1 MSQQIVILD
10 CYTDEPSGYGVR
22 PYLGTHQL
30 HLSQVLSHIGIV
42 HHFITIDDLRYA
54 ASVRGMVMPS
64 SDPRATRNT
73 TKNAARALD
82 LISTADR
89 ILVILGCFVDY
100 DYFSCVPPR
109 VDEVAHYLKNVSA
122 ETVAYFALGVPAKS
136 SSKLVLPAGSIA
148 SFSQI
153 QFGNAYRHANAGF
166 PACPPST
173 FHAPDYKLLE
183 EISTTP
189 PDLLSQI
196 TDPVICEIETG
207 TGCNHPSCSFCI
219 ESLRKQRVVYRS
231 PESIVNQ
238 VKTLYDSGI
247 RHFRLG
253 RQPNI
258 YSYQRANPSRFEA
271 LLGGIREACPE
282 IRMLH
287 VDNANAIDVVTPAGI
302 QFTKILVEY
311 GTAGNVAPMGIES
324 FDEKVRRLN
333 TVRGSVDDIMRAIEI
348 VSSHGK
354 ERGTNGLPKLLPGI
368 NLIHGLPGADSA
380 SHAENLRCLRL
391 ILDQGFMTFRTFY
404 RDLAPPTGVSL
415 NRLSFVTKPKYE
427 HYRRDIVEQFVIP
440 MQEKV
445 YPAGIT
451 LRGDWEIVQ
460 KGGEMHGRLFG
471 STPIR
476 IALEGQVSPGCGIPL
491 SVNVTGNRD
500 YRLLTGKVVSEMNL
514 EAL

>member
-1 MSQQIVILD
+1 
-10 CYTDEPSGYGVR
+10 
-22 PYLGTHQL
+22 
-30 HLSQVLSHIGIV
+30 
-42 HHFITIDDLRYA
+42 
-54 ASVRGMVMPS
+54 
-64 SDPRATRNT
+64 
-73 TKNAARALD
+73 
-82 LISTADR
+82 
-89 ILVILGCFVDY
+89 
-100 DYFSCVPPR
+100 
-109 VDEVAHYLKNVSA
+109 
-122 ETVAYFALGVPAKS
+122 
-136 SSKLVLPAGSIA
+136 
-148 SFSQI
+148 
-153 QFGNAYRHANAGF
+153 
-166 PACPPST
+166 
-173 FHAPDYKLLE
+173 
-183 EISTTP
+183 
-189 PDLLSQI
+189 
-196 TDPVICEIETG
+196 
-207 TGCNHPSCSFCI
+207 
-219 ESLRKQRVVYRS
+219 
-231 PESIVNQ
+231 
-238 VKTLYDSGI
+238 
-247 RHFRLG
+247 
-253 RQPNI
+253 
-258 YSYQRANPSRFEA
+258 
-271 LLGGIREACPE
+271 
-282 IRMLH
+282 MLH
-287 VDNANAIDVVTPAGI
+287 VDNANAMDVVTPAGI